1 MRQNGSLVNRKRRQP
16 TINIVPLVDVLTVL
30 VFFFMVTM
38 QFKTMSALNITAPE
52 IKSAGKNE
60 ISEQIVIAVNK
71 EGAMYL
77 NDRLVTLEQL
87 EAAVVLAGEATPNI
101 PVLLIADEDAPLKH
115 VTSVMDTCRLNKL
128 NKIRL
133 QSR

>member
-1 MRQNGSLVNRKRRQP
+1 MKNGSLVNRRRRQP

-38 QFKTMSALNITAPE
+38 QFKTMTALNITAPE

-60 ISEQIVIAVNK
+60 IAEQIIIAVNE
-71 EGAMYL
+71 EGEIFY
-77 NDRLVTLEQL
+77 NDRPVTVEEL
-87 EAAVVLAGEATPNI
+87 EAAVEVAGKNTPDI

-115 VTSVMDTCRLNKL
+115 VTKVMDACRLNKL

>member
-1 MRQNGSLVNRKRRQP
+1 MRQNGSFVNRKRRQP

-38 QFKTMSALNITAPE
+38 QFKTMTALNITAPE

-60 ISEQIVIAVNK
+60 ISERIVIAVNK
-71 EGAMYL
+71 EGELYL
-77 NDRLVTLEQL
+77 NDRLVSIEEL
-87 EAAVVLAGEATPNI
+87 EAAAELAGERTPDI

-115 VTSVMDTCRLNKL
+115 VTEVMDTCRLNKL
-128 NKIRL
+128 NKICL

>member
-1 MRQNGSLVNRKRRQP
+1 MSRAALIVRRRKPP

-52 IKSAGKNE
+52 IKTAGKNE
-60 ISEQIVIAVNK
+60 ITEQIIIALNR
-71 EGAMYL
+71 EGEIYL
-77 NDRLVTLEQL
+77 NDRTVTLEQFTQAM
-87 EAAVVLAGEATPNI
+87 EVAGETKADR
-101 PVLLIADEDAPLKH
+101 PVLLIADEDARLKH
-115 VTSVMDTCRLNKL
+115 VTEVMDICRSNRL

>member
-1 MRQNGSLVNRKRRQP
+1 MQAVGSNRRGRRGP
-16 TINIVPLVDVLTVL
+16 AINIVPLVDVLTVL

-52 IKSAGKNE
+52 IQTAGKNRVT
-60 ISEQIVIAVNK
+60 EQILIALDK
-71 EGAMYL
+71 EGQLYL
-77 NDRLVTLEQL
+77 NDRPLEK
-87 EAAVVLAGEATPNI
+87 EAFKQAIALAGEATPDA
-101 PVLLIADEDAPLKH
+101 PVLLIADEDVPLKH
-115 VTSVMDTCRLNKL
+115 MTEVMDICRSSRL

>member
-1 MRQNGSLVNRKRRQP
+1 MSRAALINRRRKQP

-52 IKSAGKNE
+52 IKTAGKNE
-60 ISEQIVIAVNK
+60 INERIVIALNK
-71 EGAMYL
+71 EGEIYL
-77 NDRLVTLEQL
+77 NDRTVSKE
-87 EAAVVLAGEATPNI
+87 EFEGAMVVAGETKADI

-115 VTSVMDTCRLNKL
+115 VTEIMDICRSNRL

>member
-1 MRQNGSLVNRKRRQP
+1 MPTAGPNRRGRRAP
-16 TINIVPLVDVLTVL
+16 AINIVPLVDVLTVL

-52 IKSAGKNE
+52 IKTAGKNQV
-60 ISEQIVIAVNK
+60 SEKILIALDK
-71 EGAMYL
+71 EGQLYL
-77 NDRLVTLEQL
+77 NDRPLEM
-87 EAAVVLAGEATPNI
+87 EAFKQAIAIAGEATPDA
-101 PVLLIADEDAPLKH
+101 PVLLIADEDVPLKYM
-115 VTSVMDTCRLNKL
+115 TEVMDLCRANRL